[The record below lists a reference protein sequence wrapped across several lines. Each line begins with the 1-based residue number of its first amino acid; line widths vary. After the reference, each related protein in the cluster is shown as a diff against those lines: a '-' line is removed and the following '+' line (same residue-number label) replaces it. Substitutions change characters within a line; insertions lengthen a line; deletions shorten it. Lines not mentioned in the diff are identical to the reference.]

1 MKQVA
6 EQDAERAR
14 FVVLK
19 AEQVRGCS
27 NSGCAGRA
35 VFYAV
40 CSARAGRNAG
50 AGMSTWAERQINRL
64 RS

>member
-19 AEQVRGCS
+19 AEQVRG
-27 NSGCAGRA
+27 
-35 VFYAV
+35 
-40 CSARAGRNAG
+40 ARGHCVW
-50 AGMSTWAERQINRL
+50 GMMWRDWDG
-64 RS
+64 

>member
-19 AEQVRGCS
+19 AEQVRGRVVVLHACL
-27 NSGCAGRA
+27 
-35 VFYAV
+35 
-40 CSARAGRNAG
+40 SADVA
-50 AGMSTWAERQINRL
+50 QL
-64 RS
+64 